1 MLKIELNGKNIINPN
16 EEIRNQFR
24 DIIKENDECS
34 DVELNDIIYDTIENI
49 KEVNYLEYI
58 SIITLM
64 YKDVYC
70 YYNYLL
76 KHNETN
82 PDILEQSRMLDVD
95 NIDNIDNI
103 LNIYYENDDFFLS
116 NFVYI
121 LSLNNLFYIKML
133 LSLNNFQKELLNEMI
148 PMNKYD
154 EMALKQYTN
163 FTSLEEY
170 YFSIIDENTSVEEI
184 VEYISN
190 FLEYLYYYNKE
201 TYDNYIKSIIQKIYK
216 YCYYYLNSSS
226 EVEEEDLEIRIVKL
240 ISSKSVQEIGE
251 ELQKNK
257 NMLNEIILRIF
268 DDLEL
273 GYPSISTNNGYKSVT
288 ENDLNDYIPK
298 IKQKH

>member
-16 EEIRNQFR
+16 EDIRNQFR
-24 DIIKENDECS
+24 EIIKENDECPS
-34 DVELNDIIYDTIENI
+34 DEIYDTIYDIIENV
-49 KEVNYLEYI
+49 KELNHLEYV
-58 SIITLM
+58 SIIALM

-82 PDILEQSRMLDVD
+82 PDILEKSRILDACSIEDV
-95 NIDNIDNI
+95 
-103 LNIYYENDDFFLS
+103 LKAYYNNQGFFLN

-226 EVEEEDLEIRIVKL
+226 EVEEEDLEVRIVKL
-240 ISSKSVQEIGE
+240 INGKSVQEIGK
-251 ELQKNK
+251 ELQKDK

-273 GYPSISTNNGYKSVT
+273 GYPSISTNKGYKLVT
-288 ENDLNDYIPK
+288 EKDLNDYITK
-298 IKQKH
+298 IKKKH

>member
-24 DIIKENDECS
+24 EIIKENDECS

-82 PDILEQSRMLDVD
+82 PDILEQSRILD
-95 NIDNIDNI
+95 IDNIDNI

-116 NFVYI
+116 NFIYI

-133 LSLNNFQKELLNEMI
+133 LSLNDFQKELLNEMI
-148 PMNKYD
+148 PMNIYD

-163 FTSLEEY
+163 FTSLENY
-170 YFSIIDENTSVEEI
+170 YFSFNDNDMFSEDI
-184 VEYISN
+184 VQYISN

-226 EVEEEDLEIRIVKL
+226 EVEEEDLEVRIVKL
-240 ISSKSVQEIGE
+240 INGKSVQEIGE
-251 ELQKNK
+251 ELQKK
-257 NMLNEIILRIF
+257 
-268 DDLEL
+268 
-273 GYPSISTNNGYKSVT
+273 
-288 ENDLNDYIPK
+288 
-298 IKQKH
+298 

>member
-82 PDILEQSRMLDVD
+82 PDILEQSRILD
-95 NIDNIDNI
+95 IDNIDNI

-133 LSLNNFQKELLNEMI
+133 LSLNDFQKELLNEMV
-148 PMNKYD
+148 PMNIYD
-154 EMALKQYTN
+154 EMALKQYTD
-163 FTSLEEY
+163 FTSLENY
-170 YFSIIDENTSVEEI
+170 YFSFNDNDMFSEDI
-184 VEYISN
+184 VQYISN

-226 EVEEEDLEIRIVKL
+226 EVEEEDLEVRIVKL
-240 ISSKSVQEIGE
+240 INGKSVQEIGE
-251 ELQKNK
+251 ELQKDK

-273 GYPSISTNNGYKSVT
+273 GYPTISTNKGYKSVT
-288 ENDLNDYIPK
+288 EKDLNDYITK
-298 IKQKH
+298 IKKKH

>member
-1 MLKIELNGKNIINPN
+1 
-16 EEIRNQFR
+16 
-24 DIIKENDECS
+24 
-34 DVELNDIIYDTIENI
+34 
-49 KEVNYLEYI
+49 
-58 SIITLM
+58 M

-82 PDILEQSRMLDVD
+82 PDILEKSRILDACSIEDV
-95 NIDNIDNI
+95 
-103 LNIYYENDDFFLS
+103 LKAYYNNQGFFLN

-133 LSLNNFQKELLNEMI
+133 LSLNDFQKDLLNEMI

-154 EMALKQYTN
+154 EMALKQYTD

-226 EVEEEDLEIRIVKL
+226 EVEEEDLEVRIVKL
-240 ISSKSVQEIGE
+240 INGKSVQEIGE
-251 ELQKNK
+251 ELQKDK

-273 GYPSISTNNGYKSVT
+273 GYPSISTNKGYKLVT
-288 ENDLNDYIPK
+288 EKDLNDYITK
-298 IKQKH
+298 IKKKH

>member
-34 DVELNDIIYDTIENI
+34 DAELNDIIYDTIENI

-82 PDILEQSRMLDVD
+82 LDILEQSRILD
-95 NIDNIDNI
+95 IDNIDNI

-116 NFVYI
+116 NFIYI

-133 LSLNNFQKELLNEMI
+133 LSLNDFQKELLNEMI
-148 PMNKYD
+148 PMNIYD
-154 EMALKQYTN
+154 EMALKQYTD
-163 FTSLEEY
+163 FTSLENY
-170 YFSIIDENTSVEEI
+170 YFSFNDNDMFSEDI
-184 VEYISN
+184 VQYISN
-190 FLEYLYYYNKE
+190 FLEYLYYYNKT

-226 EVEEEDLEIRIVKL
+226 EVEEEDLEVRIVKL
-240 ISSKSVQEIGE
+240 INGKSVQEIGE
-251 ELQKNK
+251 ELQKDK

-273 GYPSISTNNGYKSVT
+273 GYPTISTNKGYKSVT
-288 ENDLNDYIPK
+288 EKDLNDYITK
-298 IKQKH
+298 IKKKH